1 MMKLLATV
9 CLASLALVQ
18 PAAAQ
23 TSVYAGPPTIKR
35 TPLQRADLGDREMI
49 MGIAE
54 IPPGGSAGR
63 HYHHGTE
70 SGYVLEGTLNLAV
83 DGEAPR
89 IMKAGESYLIP
100 NGKVHD
106 AITVGDSAAKV
117 IAVYIVEKGKPLA
130 EPVPAKP

>member
-1 MMKLLATV
+1 MIRTVTHLAAAA
-9 CLASLALVQ
+9 CLASIASLAFPP

-23 TSVYAGPPTIKR
+23 TSVYSGAPTIKR
-35 TPLQRADLGDREMI
+35 TPLQRADLGDRDMI

-70 SGYVLEGTLNLAV
+70 AGYVLEGTLSLAI

-89 IMKAGESYLIP
+89 LLKAGESYQIP

-106 AITVGDSAAKV
+106 AITVGSSDA
-117 IAVYIVEKGKPLA
+117 
-130 EPVPAKP
+130 